1 MSPSLRSQSTTGLGR
16 EVIGLQKAKATA
28 AASKAGQRTHH
39 WSMRVGGMTMRV
51 PPCGMLFS
59 IEAAPWVG
67 CLRGGEPQ
75 VRRMCQPSQAAA
87 CCPHGK
93 CRPQMAILPR

>member
-1 MSPSLRSQSTTGLGR
+1 MEDGCTAGSLLRFVLWVALRISPSLRSQSTTGLGR

-51 PPCGMLFS
+51 PPCGILFS
-59 IEAAPWVG
+59 MEAAPGVG
-67 CLRGGEPQ
+67 CFERG
-75 VRRMCQPSQAAA
+75 RAA
-87 CCPHGK
+87 G
-93 CRPQMAILPR
+93 